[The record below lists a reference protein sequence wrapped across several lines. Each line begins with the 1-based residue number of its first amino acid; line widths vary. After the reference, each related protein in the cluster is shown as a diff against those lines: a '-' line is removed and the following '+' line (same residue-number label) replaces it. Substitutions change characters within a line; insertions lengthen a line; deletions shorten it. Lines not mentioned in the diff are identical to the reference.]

1 MAMFARA
8 SCNAI
13 RYSLLPTNK
22 DEEVRHVLFLA
33 NLILQGIG
41 AFTLSLTINHQ
52 RRYRSSAPV
61 HPNPTPGGEKEPLV
75 TGNNDTGWLKA
86 ISFVEV
92 LFSIFFLVY
101 LVFLYLALVK
111 EEQIYQI
118 VFLVAFI
125 IQRLPIILIMI
136 IIIVRHNTEGPTRK
150 SKLVFLV
157 AAILHLAN
165 DLPTFIWTQILPGG
179 CPFGVASWLDA
190 LSLLN
195 FISIILFFFFIRW
208 EFLRNMEEV
217 IWDKVNQIQTTFD
230 FRRF

>member
-61 HPNPTPGGEKEPLV
+61 HPNPTPSGEKEPLV
-75 TGNNDTGWLKA
+75 TTATDSGWLKA

-92 LFSIFFLVY
+92 LFSVFFPNIPSVS
-101 LVFLYLALVK
+101 
-111 EEQIYQI
+111 
-118 VFLVAFI
+118 
-125 IQRLPIILIMI
+125 LPCF
-136 IIIVRHNTEGPTRK
+136 
-150 SKLVFLV
+150 S
-157 AAILHLAN
+157 
-165 DLPTFIWTQILPGG
+165 
-179 CPFGVASWLDA
+179 
-190 LSLLN
+190 
-195 FISIILFFFFIRW
+195 
-208 EFLRNMEEV
+208 
-217 IWDKVNQIQTTFD
+217 
-230 FRRF
+230 